1 MKSKEQNRI
10 ESIKRDLAESIEI
23 KNKVK
28 ETLASKI
35 AQVAMVSADC
45 LKKGNKILL
54 CGNGG
59 SAADAQH
66 MAAELVVRLRANS
79 RNFPL
84 PAIALNTD
92 TSILTACANDFGF
105 ENIFSRQIQAL
116 GKKGDCLIAIST
128 SGNSE
133 NIILAVKKAKELSI
147 KVIGFLGKD
156 GGKLAKLVDYPLM
169 VPSGNIPRIQ
179 EVHTTVG
186 HIILELIEKEFA
198 SK

>member
-1 MKSKEQNRI
+1 MNKKSIVEIQ
-10 ESIKRDLAESIEI
+10 LAESIAL
-23 KNKVK
+23 KQKVK
-28 ETLASKI
+28 LELSGKIVELASI
-35 AQVAMVSADC
+35 LADC

-66 MAAELVVRLRANS
+66 LAAELMVRLRSNC
-79 RNFPL
+79 RDFPL
-84 PAIALNTD
+84 PAIALSTD

-116 GKKGDCLIAIST
+116 GKKGDCLIVIST

-133 NIILAVKKAKELSI
+133 NIILAAKQARKLGL

-156 GGKLAKLVDYPLM
+156 GGKLKKLVDYPFL
-169 VPSGNIPRIQ
+169 VPSKNVPRIQ
-179 EVHTTVG
+179 ETHITVG
-186 HIILELIEKEFA
+186 HIVLELVEDLVTK
-198 SK
+198 

>member
-1 MKSKEQNRI
+1 MQKHTELVKKN
-10 ESIKRDLAESIEI
+10 LAESIEI
-23 KNKVK
+23 KSKVK
-28 ETLASKI
+28 EKLASKI
-35 AQVAMVSADC
+35 AQVAMILADC
-45 LKKGNKILL
+45 LKKDNKILL

-66 MAAELVVRLRANS
+66 LAAELMVRLRANS

-84 PAIALNTD
+84 PAIALSTD

-116 GKKGDCLIAIST
+116 GKRGDCLVAIST
-128 SGNSE
+128 SGKSE
-133 NIILAVKKAKELSI
+133 NIILAAKQAKKLGI

-156 GGKLAKLVDYPLM
+156 GSKLAKLVDYPLF
-169 VPSGNIPRIQ
+169 VPSNNIPRIQ
-179 EVHTTVG
+179 EVHTTIG
-186 HIILELIEKEFA
+186 HIILELVEKEFI

>member
-1 MKSKEQNRI
+1 MQEKIK
-10 ESIKRDLAESIEI
+10 SIKKQLAESIEI

-28 ETLASKI
+28 KTLASKI
-35 AQVAMVSADC
+35 AQVAMILADC

-66 MAAELVVRLRANS
+66 LAAELVVRLRAGS

-84 PAIALNTD
+84 PAIALSTD

-116 GKKGDCLIAIST
+116 GKKGDCLVAIST
-128 SGNSE
+128 SGKSE
-133 NIILAVKKAKELSI
+133 NIILAAKQAKKLGI
-147 KVIGFLGKD
+147 KVIGFLGED
-156 GGKLAKLVDYPLM
+156 GSKLAKLVDYPLS
-169 VPSGNIPRIQ
+169 VPSDNIPRIQ
-179 EVHTTVG
+179 EVHTTIG
-186 HIILELIEKEFA
+186 HIILELVEKEFI

>member
-1 MKSKEQNRI
+1 MQEKIKLIKEQLI
-10 ESIKRDLAESIEI
+10 ESIEI
-23 KNKVK
+23 KK
-28 ETLASKI
+28 EVLDKLPSKI
-35 AQVAMVSADC
+35 AKLALILADC

-66 MAAELVVRLRANS
+66 LAAELMVRLRSNC
-79 RNFPL
+79 RDFPL

-116 GKKGDCLIAIST
+116 GKKGDCLIVIST

-133 NIILAVKKAKELSI
+133 NIILAAKQAKKLGL

-156 GGKLAKLVDYPLM
+156 GGKLKKLVDYPLL
-169 VPSGNIPRIQ
+169 VPSKNVPRIQ
-179 EVHTTVG
+179 ETHITVG
-186 HIILELIEKEFA
+186 HIVLELVEDLVTK
-198 SK
+198 

>member
-1 MKSKEQNRI
+1 MQEKIKLIKEQLI
-10 ESIKRDLAESIEI
+10 ESIEI
-23 KNKVK
+23 KK
-28 ETLASKI
+28 EVLDRLPSKI
-35 AQVAMVSADC
+35 AGLASVLADC

-66 MAAELVVRLRANS
+66 LAAELMVRLRSNC
-79 RNFPL
+79 RDFPL
-84 PAIALNTD
+84 PAIALSTD

-116 GKKGDCLIAIST
+116 GKKGDCLIVIST

-133 NIILAVKKAKELSI
+133 NIILAAKQARKLGL

-156 GGKLAKLVDYPLM
+156 GGKLKKLVDYPFL
-169 VPSGNIPRIQ
+169 VPSKNVPRIQ
-179 EVHTTVG
+179 ETHITVG
-186 HIILELIEKEFA
+186 HIVLELVEDLVTK
-198 SK
+198 